1 MNTELV
7 SISDL
12 TPDPANARKH
22 GERNL
27 SSIIDS
33 LRAFGQQKPIVVDRR
48 GVVIAGNGTL
58 EAAKRLGWE
67 EIAIVRTEL
76 DPTQATAFGIADNRT
91 AELAEW
97 DEEVLVS
104 LLDSL
109 DDETRDLLHFDEKE
123 LEAMVPKA
131 TVEVVEDEVPDE
143 VEPRTKP
150 GDLWL
155 LGRHRVLCGDS
166 TNAEDVERLVKDDK
180 TTAIFTDPPYG
191 INYSDTKGRF
201 NKIANDESDP
211 SSLVAES
218 ISFYDAESIYLC
230 CNWKCLQSMV
240 EAMKSNGIE
249 PKATI
254 VWDKGSRIQNLD
266 RYAKRHEFILYS
278 GPYGGQ
284 PTVDDDVW
292 QISRETRD
300 DHPTAK
306 PVELCFRALKHS
318 TTEGDL
324 VVDPFLGSGT
334 TLIAAE
340 QLGRKCYGM
349 EISPQY
355 CDVIVQRWENLTGET
370 AVLEA

>member
-7 SISDL
+7 PIEDL

-67 EIAIVRTEL
+67 EIAVVRTEL

-97 DEEVLVS
+97 DEDVLVS

-131 TVEVVEDEVPDE
+131 TVEVVEDEVPE
-143 VEPRTKP
+143 KVEPRTKP

-155 LGRHRVLCGDS
+155 LGRHRLLCGDS
-166 TNAEDVERLVKDDK
+166 TKAEDVSRLMDGEKAD
-180 TTAIFTDPPYG
+180 AIVTDPPYG
-191 INYSDTKGRF
+191 IDAANMTMGLGKKAFPRKG
-201 NKIANDESDP
+201 E
-211 SSLVAES
+211 
-218 ISFYDAESIYLC
+218 
-230 CNWKCLQSMV
+230 
-240 EAMKSNGIE
+240 
-249 PKATI
+249 
-254 VWDKGSRIQNLD
+254 WDKERPKISGIVEMADQVIIWGGNYFSDELDPTNDWLCWHKKNDGRSFSEFELAWTNLGKN
-266 RYAKRHEFILYS
+266 ARHLSHHWS
-278 GPYGGQ
+278 GEQ
-284 PTVDDDVW
+284 KA
-292 QISRETRD
+292 
-300 DHPTAK
+300 HPTQK
-306 PVELCFRALKHS
+306 PMPVMQWCLDM
-318 TTEGDL
+318 TTGL
-324 VVDPFLGSGT
+324 VFDPFLGSGT

-340 QLGRKCYGM
+340 QLDRRCFGM
-349 EISPQY
+349 EIDPTY
-355 CDVIVQRWENLTGET
+355 CDVIVKRWENLTGE
-370 AVLEA
+370 EAILAA

>member
-7 SISDL
+7 PIDDL

-67 EIAIVRTEL
+67 EIAVVRTEL

-97 DEEVLVS
+97 DEDVLVS

-155 LGRHRVLCGDS
+155 LGRHRLLCGDS
-166 TNAEDVERLVKDDK
+166 TKAEDVARLFAGA
-180 TTAIFTDPPYG
+180 TATMVHADPPYG
-191 INYSDTKGRF
+191 MGKEKDGV
-201 NKIANDESDP
+201 ANDNLYREKLDAFQMEWWRVWRPHLPDNGSAYIWGNAPDLWRLWYCGGLSES
-211 SSLVAES
+211 ERMT
-218 ISFYDAESIYLC
+218 IRNE
-230 CNWKCLQSMV
+230 
-240 EAMKSNGIE
+240 
-249 PKATI
+249 I
-254 VWDKGSRIQNLD
+254 VWDKGGAAAMVSVLEGSRSATISVLD
-266 RYAKRHEFILYS
+266 RAVSLLHARRAGVQHERRQL
-278 GPYGGQ
+278 
-284 PTVDDDVW
+284 
-292 QISRETRD
+292 
-300 DHPTAK
+300 
-306 PVELCFRALKHS
+306 
-318 TTEGDL
+318 
-324 VVDPFLGSGT
+324 
-334 TLIAAE
+334 
-340 QLGRKCYGM
+340 LGRLGAD
-349 EISPQY
+349 P
-355 CDVIVQRWENLTGET
+355 
-370 AVLEA
+370 VLS